1 MTDIKSLTLTELQ
14 KEMEDL
20 GEKNI
25 GPNSC
30 MAGCMKN
37 WWMILTR

>member
-20 GEKNI
+20 GENKSSKRIDCKTKRN
-25 GPNSC
+25 
-30 MAGCMKN
+30 
-37 WWMILTR
+37 L